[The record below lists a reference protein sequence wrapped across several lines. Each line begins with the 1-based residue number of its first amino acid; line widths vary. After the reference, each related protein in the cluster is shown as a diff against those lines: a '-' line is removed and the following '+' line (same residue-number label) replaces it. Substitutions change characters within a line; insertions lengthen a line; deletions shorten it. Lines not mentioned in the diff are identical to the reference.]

1 MKSLINGGQQFHQI
15 TKTYDVGNLGQGL
28 SQTEKC
34 DGVII
39 ICKFSIDLYR
49 ACNEKNDV
57 L

>member
-28 SQTEKC
+28 SQTQKC

-39 ICKFSIDLYR
+39 ICKFSIDL
-49 ACNEKNDV
+49 
-57 L
+57 